1 MSTIQQLFGLDGKTA
16 LVTGGTRGIGQAMA
30 IALAE
35 SGADVLLVQR
45 DESNKTTKE
54 AIEALGR
61 KATIYTADLASQESV
76 NALIPKILKD
86 GHTIDVLLNCGG
98 IQRRHP
104 SHQFPDND
112 WNDVLQVNLS
122 TVFTLCREVGAHMLA
137 RDADSHGRRGSIIN
151 VASLLSFQ
159 GGLTVPAYA
168 ASKGGVAQLT
178 KALSNEWASKGICVN
193 AIAPGYI
200 ATEMNTALMNDEK
213 RAESILSRIPA
224 GRWGNPDD
232 FKGSVVFLASR
243 ASGLVI
249 LQSFSGTK
257 KMNDP
262 ISAYRH
268 WKGIDANEAN
278 FRRVCRYYEAH
289 AEDASKIIFQLRKT
303 RMNIVIFVHRRVP
316 MQEFKALFHRFF
328 TTKRSETVVR
338 NENVEI
344 RVDER
349 GGGEEQVGDW
359 EDPGNMHP
367 DYKVLDANETHV
379 EHLCRIYD
387 AKAEDQS
394 WMFYRFRPSS
404 MSIYIIVHKRVP
416 LQEFKT
422 LLEEFC
428 QQSSEGDVFG
438 NEDVEIRIRDRGDSG
453 QDCLGDWQADDSED
467 PDDKGV
473 EVDGR

>member
-1 MSTIQQLFGLDGKTA
+1 MFRYASSTCHDSQEELPLTNPKP
-16 LVTGGTRGIGQAMA
+16 
-30 IALAE
+30 
-35 SGADVLLVQR
+35 QR
-45 DESNKTTKE
+45 DETNKTTKE

-122 TVFTLCREVGAHMLA
+122 TVVTLCREVGAHMLD

-243 ASGLVI
+243 ASGYVSGEI
-249 LQSFSGTK
+249 LT
-257 KMNDP
+257 
-262 ISAYRH
+262 
-268 WKGIDANEAN
+268 
-278 FRRVCRYYEAH
+278 
-289 AEDASKIIFQLRKT
+289 
-303 RMNIVIFVHRRVP
+303 
-316 MQEFKALFHRFF
+316 
-328 TTKRSETVVR
+328 
-338 NENVEI
+338 
-344 RVDER
+344 
-349 GGGEEQVGDW
+349 
-359 EDPGNMHP
+359 
-367 DYKVLDANETHV
+367 
-379 EHLCRIYD
+379 
-387 AKAEDQS
+387 
-394 WMFYRFRPSS
+394 
-404 MSIYIIVHKRVP
+404 
-416 LQEFKT
+416 
-422 LLEEFC
+422 
-428 QQSSEGDVFG
+428 
-438 NEDVEIRIRDRGDSG
+438 
-453 QDCLGDWQADDSED
+453 
-467 PDDKGV
+467 
-473 EVDGR
+473 VDGGWMGR